1 MLRETQYVGQ
11 NTLMAAASLEQGNYP
26 CYNAPMPKVTS
37 KLQITLPKALAT
49 QYDIKPGDEIQFE
62 GVAGAIRM
70 IPAGRG
76 VPRLSLEE
84 RRRLFDE
91 SEQRLKARWQWLEAH
106 LAAHPQIDN
115 EAATGHEPS
124 SDDMK
129 DHERRR
135 GWTRASLYDR
145 DIGRSSKSTDRASE
159 GSDQDR
165 VDEER

>member
-1 MLRETQYVGQ
+1 
-11 NTLMAAASLEQGNYP
+11 
-26 CYNAPMPKVTS
+26 MPKVTS

-76 VPRLSLEE
+76 VPRLSLAE
-84 RRRLFDE
+84 RRRLFEE
-91 SEQRLKARWQWLEAH
+91 SDQRLNERWQWLESH
-106 LAAHPQIDN
+106 MAAHPLIDN
-115 EAATGHEPS
+115 DEATGHEPS

-145 DIGRSSKSTDRASE
+145 DIGRSSKSTDRSSE